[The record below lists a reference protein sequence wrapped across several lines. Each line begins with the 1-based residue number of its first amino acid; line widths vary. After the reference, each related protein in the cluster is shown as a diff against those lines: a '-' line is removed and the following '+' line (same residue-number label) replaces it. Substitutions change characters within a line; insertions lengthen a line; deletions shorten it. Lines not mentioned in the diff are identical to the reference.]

1 MNSAARVSLAAMPT
15 NLYGPEDNFAL
26 ASSHV
31 VPALIAKM
39 HHAKVTG
46 AAAVEIWGTGRPRR
60 EFLYVDDLADALVFL
75 MQHYSDE
82 SHVNVGCGSDL
93 AIGELAQRVA
103 AVVGFRGDF
112 TSVADKPDGAPRKLL
127 DVGRM
132 TALGWT
138 APTSLDEG
146 LRRTYEWYLE
156 HVATTAL

>member
-1 MNSAARVSLAAMPT
+1 
-15 NLYGPEDNFAL
+15 
-26 ASSHV
+26 
-31 VPALIAKM
+31 
-39 HHAKVTG
+39 
-46 AAAVEIWGTGRPRR
+46 
-60 EFLYVDDLADALVFL
+60 

-93 AIGELAQRVA
+93 AIAELAQRVA
-103 AVVGFRGDF
+103 AAVGFRGGF
-112 TSVADKPDGAPRKLL
+112 TYGADKPDGAPRKLL